1 MGRFNFQT
9 LRKKPTEWLTQR
21 VLYGL
26 IGIAVIVFALFY
38 LVGFHQPFEENADFN
53 APLFTNLLLLLMG
66 LLVVLSVVLSIVTI
80 GRSLRLRRGKAN
92 GLENNV
98 PVRRLE
104 QCVVYGTF
112 VIVALSF
119 VAGSSQ
125 AMRINGVAFHDW
137 WWLKVADMFV
147 YSAAILL
154 LVAVGC
160 VIYGAT
166 KYYRKAKRN

>member
-26 IGIAVIVFALFY
+26 IGIAVVVFALFY

-80 GRSLRLRRGKAN
+80 GRSLRLHRGKAN

-98 PVRRLE
+98 P
-104 QCVVYGTF
+104 C
-112 VIVALSF
+112 A
-119 VAGSSQ
+119 
-125 AMRINGVAFHDW
+125 
-137 WWLKVADMFV
+137 
-147 YSAAILL
+147 
-154 LVAVGC
+154 
-160 VIYGAT
+160 
-166 KYYRKAKRN
+166 

>member
-1 MGRFNFQT
+1 MC
-9 LRKKPTEWLTQR
+9 
-21 VLYGL
+21 
-26 IGIAVIVFALFY
+26 
-38 LVGFHQPFEENADFN
+38 
-53 APLFTNLLLLLMG
+53 
-66 LLVVLSVVLSIVTI
+66 
-80 GRSLRLRRGKAN
+80 
-92 GLENNV
+92 

-104 QCVVYGTF
+104 RCVVYGTL